1 MVPNTETLTGA
12 GRKKM
17 LHSRGLLGT
26 EGNALGC
33 RQPSRQWETIAVR
46 AHFLSPGGGGGGRL
60 SLHSRR
66 HRIFI

>member
-12 GRKKM
+12 WKKKEAA
-17 LHSRGLLGT
+17 LQGHV
-26 EGNALGC
+26 LGC
-33 RQPSRQWETIAVR
+33 RQPSRQWETVAVR
-46 AHFLSPGGGGGGRL
+46 AHFLSPGGRGGGGL